1 MKDTEANRAA
11 LEDMVRYGSYVRADT
26 ADGRATLDSPTV
38 LRSVLYSLAIIGE
51 AANRV
56 SSEVQERHPEIPWA
70 RIIAFRNFVLH
81 AYDRIVLDRVWD
93 AVEQVPRLETGI
105 HAIIDGLPE

>member
-1 MKDTEANRAA
+1 M
-11 LEDMVRYGSYVRADT
+11 LRYSGYVRADT
-26 ADGRATLDSPTV
+26 SDGRASLDTPTV

-56 SSEVQERHPEIPWA
+56 SPERRARHPEIPWS

-81 AYDRIVLDRVWD
+81 AYHRIAADRVWD
-93 AVEQVPRLETGI
+93 AVEQLPRLEANV
-105 HAIIDGLPE
+105 HVVIDDLSQ